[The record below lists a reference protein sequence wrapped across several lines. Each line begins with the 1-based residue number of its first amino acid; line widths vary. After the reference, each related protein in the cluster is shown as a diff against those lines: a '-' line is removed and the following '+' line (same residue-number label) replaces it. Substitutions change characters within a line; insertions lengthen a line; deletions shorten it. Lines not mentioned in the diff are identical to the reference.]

1 MLQFCYQLNKFISSS
16 YWKILKS
23 RKLIIHNS
31 TIKSMYLRYLGII
44 YLRVCMFGYVFVCVY
59 MRVYVFAKL
68 QSCNSIAYPNLHCVF
83 LTQCYKIKLPKIN
96 QSKQYN
102 FNGFIK
108 SFLHDKTLQ
117 FNGIRHF
124 G

>member
-1 MLQFCYQLNKFISSS
+1 MLLFCYQLNKFTSSS
-16 YWKILKS
+16 HWKILKS

-31 TIKSMYLRYLGII
+31 TIKSIYLRYLGII
-44 YLRVCMFGYVFVCVY
+44 YLRVCMFSYVFVCVY
-59 MRVYVFAKL
+59 MCVYVFAKL

-83 LTQCYKIKLPKIN
+83 LTPCCRIKLPKIN

-102 FNGFIK
+102 FNGSIK
-108 SFLHDKTLQ
+108 SYLHDKTWQ
-117 FNGIRHF
+117 FNDIRHF